1 MHTVLIYDLG
11 LAKDAVAL
19 VDAKLDHM
27 IVTEDADADG
37 TLDTLN
43 NLYGSGFTALQTF
56 VTAVVSN
63 SNLDKRKALELGP
76 IHTCGVSFAGLVNAA
91 ANHWKHSSEWSKT
104 APSRQALQTI
114 GIFES
119 LGVDPWGDYA
129 LANAL
134 HAIVNPHQTRFAS
147 LLPFLERWSQLSL
160 AV

>member
-1 MHTVLIYDLG
+1 MHTVLIYDLS
-11 LAKDAVAL
+11 LAKDALAL
-19 VDAKLDHM
+19 LDEKLDHM
-27 IVTEDADADG
+27 VVTEDADADG

-56 VTAVVSN
+56 ITAVVS
-63 SNLDKRKALELGP
+63 SSTLDKRRALELEP
-76 IHTCGVSFAGLVNAA
+76 IHTCGVSIAGLVNAA

-114 GIFES
+114 AIFEN
-119 LGVDPWGDYA
+119 LGIDPWGDYA

-134 HAIVNPHQTRFAS
+134 HAMVNPHPTRFAS
-147 LLPFLERWSQLSL
+147 LLPFLDQWSRLAL